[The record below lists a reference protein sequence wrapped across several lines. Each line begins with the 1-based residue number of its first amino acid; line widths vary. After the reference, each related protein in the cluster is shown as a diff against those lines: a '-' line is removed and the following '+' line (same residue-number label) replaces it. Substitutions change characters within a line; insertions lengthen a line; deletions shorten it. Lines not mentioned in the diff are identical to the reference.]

1 MRKKPVGL
9 SAFVILLALACA
21 AGARALQSPDRRV
34 IPVTAERFTFTPSEI
49 AVTAGEEVELRLT
62 SDDTAHGFHI
72 EGADVNVT
80 IPKRGG
86 KELVVVFKAP
96 GPGRYPFECNRM
108 CGAGHDFMRG
118 VLVVRPP
125 TDRPATR

>member
-1 MRKKPVGL
+1 MRKSPLGL
-9 SAFVILLALACA
+9 SVCLILLALACA
-21 AGARALQSPDRRV
+21 AGAKALQSTERRV
-34 IPVTAERFTFTPSEI
+34 VRVTAERFTFTPSEI

-125 TDRPATR
+125 TDQPATR